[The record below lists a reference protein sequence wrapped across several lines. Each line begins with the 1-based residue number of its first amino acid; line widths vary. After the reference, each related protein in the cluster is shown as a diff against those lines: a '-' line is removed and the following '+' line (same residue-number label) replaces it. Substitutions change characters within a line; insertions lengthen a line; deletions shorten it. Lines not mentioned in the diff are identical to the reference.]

1 MQCIEEQATALKQQ
15 KGIALQPL
23 RRYKKALP
31 TQFIHRHT
39 KDSPIMPSVHITLH
53 YLMIISAAIFLAST
67 SADCSENACGPTT
80 SGEVQTIKL
89 NLDNEALI
97 QKIKQLESIRAI
109 PVERL
114 RQKKAIRLKE
124 IAADVKI
131 QRQST
136 SDFEGFVKWM
146 SANLAG
152 YNRYIQAGSYAAV
165 VAKMLPIP
173 YAGQASIF
181 TKFVAQFTVA
191 LNAASVSITN
201 YLNSS
206 QKFIAMAEA
215 IDPAKPLD
223 EKAISETAHFADQKL
238 LKDMADAQLKLAT
251 VSDLSSGALSFLQSV
266 NHYVSGTD
274 EYWNKAK
281 GIFRKDVD
289 PKEKS
294 FISENTNSLKIQA
307 DRFNNRLKV
316 FEELG
321 KKETASVK
329 TLAVFDELT
338 AEATSGLLK

>member
-1 MQCIEEQATALKQQ
+1 MTVLAF
-15 KGIALQPL
+15 PL
-23 RRYKKALP
+23 RRLSLIVAIILV
-31 TQFIHRHT
+31 
-39 KDSPIMPSVHITLH
+39 SVNHGTC
-53 YLMIISAAIFLAST
+53 A
-67 SADCSENACGPTT
+67 ENACGPLTPA
-80 SGEVQTIKL
+80 EEQAIKL
-89 NLDNEALI
+89 SADKEALTKRI
-97 QKIKQLESIRAI
+97 HQLESIKAI

-114 RQKKAIRLKE
+114 RQKKALRLKE
-124 IAADVKI
+124 IAADVKV

-165 VAKMLPIP
+165 IARVLPIP
-173 YAGQASIF
+173 YAGQASVF

-206 QKFIAMAEA
+206 QKFISMAEA

-223 EKAISETAHFADQKL
+223 ERVISETAQFADQRL
-238 LKDMADAQLKLAT
+238 LKDTADAQLKLAT
-251 VSDLSSGALSFLQSV
+251 VSDLSSGALSFLESL

-281 GIFRKDVD
+281 GIFRKDID

-294 FISENTNSLKIQA
+294 FISESTTSLKMQA
-307 DRFNNRLKV
+307 DRFNGKLKV
-316 FEELG
+316 FDELG

-329 TLAVFDELT
+329 SLAVFDELT
-338 AEATSGLLK
+338 AELQTGLLK

>member
-1 MQCIEEQATALKQQ
+1 
-15 KGIALQPL
+15 
-23 RRYKKALP
+23 
-31 TQFIHRHT
+31 
-39 KDSPIMPSVHITLH
+39 
-53 YLMIISAAIFLAST
+53 
-67 SADCSENACGPTT
+67 
-80 SGEVQTIKL
+80 
-89 NLDNEALI
+89 
-97 QKIKQLESIRAI
+97 LESIKAI

-114 RQKKAIRLKE
+114 RQKKAIRLRE

-165 VAKMLPIP
+165 VARMLPIP

-191 LNAASVSITN
+191 LNAASVSINN

-223 EKAISETAHFADQKL
+223 EKVISETAHFADQKL
-238 LKDMADAQLKLAT
+238 LKDMGDAQLKLAT
-251 VSDLSSGALSFLQSV
+251 VSDLSSGALSFLQSLD
-266 NHYVSGTD
+266 HYVSGTD

-281 GIFRKDVD
+281 GIFRKDID

-307 DRFNNRLKV
+307 DRFNSRLKV

>member
-1 MQCIEEQATALKQQ
+1 MPFLYHTLCRLLLAALLIAGDTIPALSSENSCGPLTPTEEQILKLQQ
-15 KGIALQPL
+15 
-23 RRYKKALP
+23 
-31 TQFIHRHT
+31 
-39 KDSPIMPSVHITLH
+39 
-53 YLMIISAAIFLAST
+53 
-67 SADCSENACGPTT
+67 
-80 SGEVQTIKL
+80 
-89 NLDNEALI
+89 DNNQLT
-97 QKIKQLESIRAI
+97 QKIKQLESIQAI
-109 PVERL
+109 PLEHLHR
-114 RQKKAIRLKE
+114 KKALRLKE
-124 IAADVKI
+124 IAADVKV

-165 VAKMLPIP
+165 IARVLPIP

-201 YLNSS
+201 YLNTS
-206 QKFIAMAEA
+206 QKFIAIAESVN
-215 IDPAKPLD
+215 PQD
-223 EKAISETAHFADQKL
+223 EKSVSEAALFADQKL
-238 LKDMADAQLKLAT
+238 LKDMNDAQLKLTT
-251 VSDLSSGALSFLQSV
+251 VSDLSSGALSFLESL

-281 GIFRKDVD
+281 GVFRKDVD

-294 FISENTNSLKIQA
+294 YISESTNTLKTQAGRFNGKLKI
-307 DRFNNRLKV
+307 

-329 TLAVFDELT
+329 SLAVYDELSL
-338 AEATSGLLK
+338 EAQSVLFK

>member
-1 MQCIEEQATALKQQ
+1 MPVPQNA
-15 KGIALQPL
+15 L
-23 RRYKKALP
+23 RRLSLIFAVLCL
-31 TQFIHRHT
+31 TA
-39 KDSPIMPSVHITLH
+39 TLGN
-53 YLMIISAAIFLAST
+53 
-67 SADCSENACGPTT
+67 SADNACGPITPT
-80 SGEVQTIKL
+80 EEQTFKL
-89 NLDNEALI
+89 YTDNESLI
-97 QKIKQLESIRAI
+97 QKIKQLESIKAI

-114 RQKKAIRLKE
+114 RQKKALRLKE
-124 IAADVKI
+124 IAADTKL

-165 VAKMLPIP
+165 VARMLPVP

-191 LNAASVSITN
+191 LNSASISITN

-206 QKFIAMAEA
+206 QTFISMAEA
-215 IDPAKPLD
+215 IDPTKPLD
-223 EKAISETAHFADQKL
+223 EKTISETANFADQRL
-238 LKDMADAQLKLAT
+238 LRDMSDAQQKLTT
-251 VSDLSSGALSFLQSV
+251 VSDLSAGALSFLESL

-274 EYWNKAK
+274 EYWNRAK
-281 GIFRKDVD
+281 GIFKKDID

-294 FISENTNSLKIQA
+294 FISESTNSLKIQA
-307 DRFNNRLKV
+307 DRFNGKLKV
-316 FEELG
+316 FEELA